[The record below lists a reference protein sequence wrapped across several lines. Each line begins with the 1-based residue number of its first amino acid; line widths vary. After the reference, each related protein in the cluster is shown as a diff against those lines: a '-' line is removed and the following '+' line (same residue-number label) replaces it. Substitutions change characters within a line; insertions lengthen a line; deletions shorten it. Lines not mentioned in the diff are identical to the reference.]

1 MKRRPATALL
11 LMSAAMQARGGEPA
25 AALRLKSPVN
35 PDETVTL
42 FTTAAWPSPANAGAW
57 EVEIRGVIFEEEQR
71 PATYAGLVQALNLKP
86 ENLTEAERDILR
98 LRIAL
103 FMVDNERGKSLP
115 VYAGESL
122 HLMPATEPNGH
133 FRQTVT
139 ISGDAVAAWSKNGIL
154 PLRAVTRPGD
164 ERLFSGSAC
173 VMADGPL
180 PLVISDVDDTIKVT
194 SVRDHG
200 EAKHNTFCRP
210 FQPVPGMAALYR
222 KWQDGSGAGFCYV
235 TGSPWQLYRPLEA
248 FRGEQKFPHGAWH
261 MKHLRLA
268 DRETL
273 RAFFGGQTDYKLSVI
288 EPLLARWPQRPVI
301 LAGDSGEQDPEIYA
315 TLARRHPQR
324 ISRIFIRDVTGEAR
338 DAERYRK
345 AFDGIAA
352 EKWQVFKD
360 AAELPEQL
368 P

>member
-11 LMSAAMQARGGEPA
+11 LMSAAVQARGGEPTEEE
-25 AALRLKSPVN
+25 RMKSPVKA
-35 PDETVTL
+35 DETVTM
-42 FTTAAWPSPANAGAW
+42 FTTASWTSSATACTWD
-57 EVEIRGVIFEEEQR
+57 VEIRGVIFEEEQR
-71 PATYAGLVQALNLKP
+71 PIVSAVFVKALDLKP

-98 LRIAL
+98 QRTAL

-115 VYAGESL
+115 VRAGESL
-122 HLMPATEPNGH
+122 HMMPATEPNGH
-133 FRQTVT
+133 FRHTVT
-139 ISGDAVAAWSKNGIL
+139 VTGDAMAAWAKNGLL
-154 PLRAVTRPGD
+154 PLRALTRPGD
-164 ERLFSGSAC
+164 ERQFTGNAC
-173 VMADGPL
+173 VLADGSQ

-194 SVRDHG
+194 AVRNHD
-200 EAKHNTFCRP
+200 EAKRNTFCRP

-222 KWQDGSGAGFCYV
+222 KWRDSNGAGFCYV

-248 FRGEQKFPHGAWH
+248 FRSEQQFPDGAWH

-268 DRETL
+268 DPESL
-273 RAFFGGQTDYKLSVI
+273 RAFLGAQTDYKLNVI
-288 EPLLARWPQRPVI
+288 ESLLARWPQRPVI

-324 ISRIFIRDVTGEAR
+324 IARIFIRDVTGEAR

-345 AFDGIAA
+345 AFDGIAP
-352 EKWQVFKD
+352 EKWLLFKD
-360 AAELPEQL
+360 AAELPERL